1 MTAPLNF
8 KDDLFLSYASQDE
21 EFALALAKALAAHGI
36 AVWIAPVSL
45 YGGDKWRPVIIEAL
59 QHSEHLL
66 YLAGNEPGPYQL
78 WEHEKFLDL
87 SGAAPSRHVIPLQI
101 GRRLP
106 RNLGTETHIVKWSGE
121 SPRELSDR
129 FAGYPAVGRRG
140 TAAKST
146 HRVASTYLSTLAEQ
160 NRTIEIKG
168 FETKLRTLISLE
180 ELYVPL
186 QTGFG
191 HRGGMGADSAIKGAR
206 KADVGPG
213 SEANASRGVPLIDAF
228 RVAGQLGRHGVILL
242 GDPGSG
248 KTTHLR
254 RVAYLLATGEAA
266 KLGLPETC
274 VPVLLAL
281 RNLTTT
287 ARGLEPFIEA
297 EFRSA
302 FSRLPAGF
310 ATQLLAQGN
319 IVYLLDGLDE
329 VPPSRRAE
337 IVQWVEKGLRTS
349 HDARFLVTSRFAGY
363 TEDAR
368 FGAEFL
374 ELHLSPLDDKGTE
387 TLVQNW
393 YRAVELGLDPDH
405 DQANRRATAKS
416 KELLDLIAGPR
427 FQTRSLRE
435 MVGNPLLLTAI
446 CLVHRDRARLPER
459 RVELYDE
466 CVNVLLQHWRGA
478 KGLEIAVDAALA
490 RRILQPLALWLHEK
504 DQRTRAT
511 ATELQPILT
520 TAIGRTPCSITDP
533 DTFLATIRDQSG
545 LLTGFSGK
553 TFGFM
558 HLGFQ
563 EYLAACEIQ
572 NRAFDEPALLA
583 ALVAHFGDPWWR
595 EVTMLLF
602 ALSGPS
608 PFKAFFRLLCQS
620 QAFVDHRPDV
630 VACLE
635 EAVAFSPEPFVELL
649 QTPHSKDQALW
660 SRHAVALWI
669 LQRRA
674 PEALLP
680 LSAHLRKHPSPE
692 INGHDRI
699 PAEAQS
705 PITRSASSITKL
717 CGLEFVTIPAGSFI
731 MGSPETDEDR
741 DNDELQYVVYLSAF
755 QLARTPVTSAD
766 YANFLEATKRKPHEY
781 WSNRAYNQ
789 ATQPVVGVDWDD
801 AVAFCKWVG
810 PNARLPSEAEW
821 EYACRAGTQT
831 RFWSGDSPEDLA
843 RVGWFS
849 GNSGGRL
856 HPVAELPANPYGL
869 HDMHGNVDEWCADW
883 FGDYPRGIQ
892 KDPQGPPSGSVRVR
906 RGGFFGDGARW
917 CRSACRSGLGPSYRG
932 NYLGFRVAVSLPSS

>member
-1 MTAPLNF
+1 MTKPSDF
-8 KDDLFLSYASQDE
+8 EWDFFLSYQGNDVSFASGLESALRDLGIAAWFAPEMLEAGDLWESKLKEMIPRCEHFLYLGGAKTGKYQLLEIQEFRLIAKRDPERRFVAFPLVKRDLDEIPPSCHQLDYAKLSSQD
-21 EFALALAKALAAHGI
+21 I
-36 AVWIAPVSL
+36 AQHVS
-45 YGGDKWRPVIIEAL
+45 G
-59 QHSEHLL
+59 
-66 YLAGNEPGPYQL
+66 
-78 WEHEKFLDL
+78 L
-87 SGAAPSRHVIPLQI
+87 S
-101 GRRLP
+101 
-106 RNLGTETHIVKWSGE
+106 
-121 SPRELSDR
+121 
-129 FAGYPAVGRRG
+129 FVGRRG
-140 TAAKST
+140 TPVKSA

-191 HRGGMGADSAIKGAR
+191 HRGGLGADSPIKGTR

-213 SEANASRGVPLIDAF
+213 SEANAPHGVPLIDAF
-228 RVAGQLGRHGVILL
+228 RVAEKLRRRGVILL

-254 RVAYLLATGEAA
+254 RVAYLLGTGEAA
-266 KLGLPETC
+266 KLGLPAIC

-287 ARGLEPFIEA
+287 AKGLEPFIEA

-302 FSRLPAGF
+302 FSRLPEGF

-337 IVQWVEKGLRTS
+337 IVQWVEKGLQTS

-363 TEDAR
+363 TEDVQ
-368 FGAEFL
+368 FGARFL
-374 ELHLSPLDDKGTE
+374 ELHLSPMDDKGTE

-405 DQANRRATAKS
+405 DQADRRATAKS
-416 KELLDLIAGPR
+416 QELLNLIAGPK
-427 FQTRSLRE
+427 FQTPSLRE

-511 ATELQPILT
+511 AAELGPILT
-520 TAIGRTPCSITDP
+520 AAIARTPCSITDP
-533 DTFLATIRDQSG
+533 DAFLSTIRDQSG

-563 EYLAACEIQ
+563 EYLAACEMQ
-572 NRAFDEPALLA
+572 NRAFDESALLT

-602 ALSGPS
+602 ALPGPS

-620 QAFVDHRPDV
+620 QALVDHRPDV

-649 QTPHSKDQALW
+649 QAPHSQDQALW
-660 SRHAVALWI
+660 ARQAVALWI